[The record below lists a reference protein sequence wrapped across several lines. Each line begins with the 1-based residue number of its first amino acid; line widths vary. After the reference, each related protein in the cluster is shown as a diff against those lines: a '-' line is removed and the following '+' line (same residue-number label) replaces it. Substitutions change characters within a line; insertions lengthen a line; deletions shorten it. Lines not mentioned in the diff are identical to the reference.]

1 MAYLKGFEE
10 FVEKN
15 VKDSALRNTVKY
27 LLFQYS
33 NRVIQTKEKEG
44 RYEVSGD

>member
-15 VKDSALRNTVKY
+15 VKDSALRGTIKF
-27 LLFQYS
+27 LLLHYS
-33 NRVIQTKEKEG
+33 NQVIDLKEKDG